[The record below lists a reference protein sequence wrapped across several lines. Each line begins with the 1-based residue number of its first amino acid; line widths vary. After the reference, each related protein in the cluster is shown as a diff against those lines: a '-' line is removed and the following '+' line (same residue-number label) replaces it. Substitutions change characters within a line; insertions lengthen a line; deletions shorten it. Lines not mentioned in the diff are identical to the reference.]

1 MQRECKMIDKK
12 VAKQRY
18 NEQKYRATNRG
29 IQFNLTFEQWYDI
42 WDQSG
47 KWEQRGCKK
56 DNYVMS
62 RIGDTGAYDVGNVF
76 VQLHTS
82 NARDGQLGKKLSS
95 THIQTIKQ
103 TMLGNKNG
111 SFKRSP
117 ETCENMRQARLKYWE
132 NKRQEKELANG

>member
-1 MQRECKMIDKK
+1 MIDKK
-12 VAKQRY
+12 IAKQRY

-29 IQFNLTFEQWYDI
+29 IQFDLTFQQWYDI
-42 WDQSG
+42 WNQSG

-56 DNYVMS
+56 DHYVMS
-62 RIGDTGAYDVGNVF
+62 RIGDIGSYSLGNVF
-76 VQLHTS
+76 IQLHQL
-82 NARDGQLGKKLSS
+82 NAKDGQLGKQLSS

-117 ETCENMRQARLKYWE
+117 ETCERMRQAKIKYWA
-132 NKRQEKELANG
+132 NKKLEKELAHG